1 MSVKTVKSISI
12 IGMMSDL
19 DEVIQFCGDSCS
31 FQPDD
36 AMSFYSDTKNFV
48 PLNDKNPYAQ
58 PITQLKNACELG
70 GFPLSYAQ
78 EPSSQSSDALLAY
91 VNQFVDRT
99 EEIVSRK
106 LLLEL
111 VVQVAREP
119 QALLLRTGLGPSRAN
134 EQGHPSA

>member
-48 PLNDKNPYAQ
+48 P
-58 PITQLKNACELG
+58 
-70 GFPLSYAQ
+70 
-78 EPSSQSSDALLAY
+78 
-91 VNQFVDRT
+91 
-99 EEIVSRK
+99 
-106 LLLEL
+106 
-111 VVQVAREP
+111 
-119 QALLLRTGLGPSRAN
+119 
-134 EQGHPSA
+134 

>member
-78 EPSSQSSDALLAY
+78 ESYSQSSEKSPSIKRVVKSLSQAVVISSSVISPSCSA
-91 VNQFVDRT
+91 
-99 EEIVSRK
+99 SR
-106 LLLEL
+106 
-111 VVQVAREP
+111 R
-119 QALLLRTGLGPSRAN
+119 
-134 EQGHPSA
+134 